1 MANTKSMTD
10 KTERKGIKRAA
21 RKKAK
26 AEKPKPPRAH
36 ARGEKKRKVKKLAR
50 GTSKR

>member
-1 MANTKSMTD
+1 MANTK
-10 KTERKGIKRAA
+10 KIENKEERKKVKRTL
-21 RKKAK
+21 RKKAET
-26 AEKPKPPRAH
+26 AKPKGKRAH

>member
-1 MANTKSMTD
+1 MANTKKIED
-10 KTERKGIKRAA
+10 KAERKKLKRAA
-21 RKKAK
+21 RKKTKTAK
-26 AEKPKPPRAH
+26 PQAKRTH

>member
-1 MANTKSMTD
+1 MANTKSIDD
-10 KTERKGIKRAA
+10 KLERKKVKRTA
-21 RKKAK
+21 RKKAVPK
-26 AEKPKPPRAH
+26 ATRTH